1 MPLSLSDLLGR
12 AEGHGVLSRTLTHP
26 LKRPRNG
33 EMSNRRH
40 EPKPHRCMGGQRGLF
55 ALREI
60 PDAGRGRVRDT
71 DGMVDRPEMR
81 ASDADRD
88 RIAAV
93 LRDAHADGRLA
104 QDELLERLDATYT
117 AQTYGALDRLVADLP
132 RTTSP
137 PATRPVGSP
146 GVPAPPARRHTGGPT
161 NGMAIASMVLG
172 IFWAGWIGSILAVVF
187 GHVALKQIERT
198 DQGGRGMAVAGLVL
212 GYLGLGIL
220 ALIMVLIAIGTAIAG
235 TGTTS

>member
-1 MPLSLSDLLGR
+1 M
-12 AEGHGVLSRTLTHP
+12 E
-26 LKRPRNG
+26 
-33 EMSNRRH
+33 
-40 EPKPHRCMGGQRGLF
+40 
-55 ALREI
+55 
-60 PDAGRGRVRDT
+60 AGAGSGDT
-71 DGMVDRPEMR
+71 EGMVDRPEMR

-117 AQTYGALDRLVADLP
+117 AQTYGDLDRLVADLP
-132 RTTSP
+132 RTASP
-137 PATRPVGSP
+137 PATRPVESP
-146 GVPAPPARRHTGGPT
+146 RVRRPAPPARPHTGGPP

-172 IFWAGWIGSILAVVF
+172 IVWAGWIGSILAVVF

-220 ALIMVLIAIGTAIAG
+220 ALIMVIIAIGSAIAG
-235 TGTTS
+235 TGTIS